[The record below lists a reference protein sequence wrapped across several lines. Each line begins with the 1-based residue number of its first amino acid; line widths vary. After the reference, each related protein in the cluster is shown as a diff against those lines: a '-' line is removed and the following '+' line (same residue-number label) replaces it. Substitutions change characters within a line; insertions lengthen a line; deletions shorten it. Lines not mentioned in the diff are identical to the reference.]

1 MYKILIITDSTAN
14 PRPFPEKEKTHLEET
29 YPYLIK
35 KEFKNSI
42 FYQLTFGNVE
52 TEKLLSQAIGYL
64 SHWKPDF
71 IIVQSGLNDCRP
83 EAFSEFQKTILLK
96 FSRFF
101 PLIRRF
107 IHDPKIIKSRQIHR
121 VSQKNFKKTIKRFL
135 SVFIYSK
142 ILWLEIVAHS
152 NYEMQRPGITKRMNE
167 YNKILENEL
176 KDNLINTKKFIY
188 DVNGFNSDNIH
199 WNRLGHKVVS
209 ELILKKIKQNLESK
223 VE

>member
-42 FYQLTFGNVE
+42 FYQLTFGNIE

-83 EAFSEFQKTILLK
+83 EAFSEFQKIIILK

-101 PLIRRF
+101 PMMRKLIF
-107 IHDPKIIKSRQIHR
+107 S
-121 VSQKNFKKTIKRFL
+121 S
-135 SVFIYSK
+135 
-142 ILWLEIVAHS
+142 
-152 NYEMQRPGITKRMNE
+152 
-167 YNKILENEL
+167 
-176 KDNLINTKKFIY
+176 
-188 DVNGFNSDNIH
+188 
-199 WNRLGHKVVS
+199 
-209 ELILKKIKQNLESK
+209 
-223 VE
+223 